1 MNESNGH
8 RDHKLSSLYREGAW
22 PEPSRQIDQAI
33 LAASRRAWR
42 EQHSY
47 LKRWAPAFA
56 IAATVLL
63 TSSLV
68 LKVYLAQPDVASPSP
83 DAPLERRSQAAA
95 EANSAAAREAPAA
108 NEKPGQQPVT
118 VPRGFAETM
127 DPGEAAR
134 LDRMKRDL
142 AGKQNFP
149 PSESPVPAPRSA
161 LADKAAAAPKK
172 EAKPLAAPVAAQPA
186 APVSI
191 FGAIA
196 TAPRAATAKP
206 AQLPAPAA
214 PARAEPAQPQSAE
227 AQPAPASPAVAQ
239 AALVSG
245 GVAKAAERSPQAWID
260 DIRKLMTE
268 GKSEEAGAEIAKF
281 KKRYPDYVLPED
293 LR

>member
-8 RDHKLSSLYREGAW
+8 RDHRLSGLYREGAW

-83 DAPLERRSQAAA
+83 DAPLEQRAGQ
-95 EANSAAAREAPAA
+95 EANAATAPAAPAA
-108 NEKPGQQPVT
+108 NEKPGLQPAK
-118 VPRGFAETM
+118 VPPGFSETM

-142 AGKQNFP
+142 STKQNFP
-149 PSESPVPAPRSA
+149 ASESPVPAPRSA
-161 LADKAAAAPKK
+161 LAEKAAAATKK
-172 EAKPLAAPVAAQPA
+172 EAKPPVASTGATQPS

-191 FGAIA
+191 FGA
-196 TAPRAATAKP
+196 TAPAQRAAVAKP

-214 PARAEPAQPQSAE
+214 PARAEPAQPQPAE
-227 AQPAPASPAVAQ
+227 AQPAPTPPAVAQ
-239 AALVSG
+239 AAAVSG
-245 GVAKAAERSPQAWID
+245 GGDKAAERSPQAWID